1 VSDDTPIVFVVDD
14 DWSIRDSLKNLL
26 RSAGLQVQTF
36 ASAQEFLASRPPAA
50 PGCLV
55 LDVQLPGSSGLDLQ
69 QELAR
74 GAAPLP
80 IVFITGHGDIPTTV
94 RAMKAGA
101 IEFLTKPFRDEDLL
115 NAVEQAINRS
125 IQMEPIRAR
134 LADERPA
141 GQGER
146 RRRTSFPEIVGH
158 TAALGRVLRE
168 IETVAPTDSTVLIRG
183 ETGTGKELV
192 ARAIHNASRR
202 SSSPFVKLNCAAIPA
217 ELLQSE
223 LFGHERGAFTGAMV
237 RRIGR
242 FELANRGTMF
252 LDEIGDLP
260 LELQPK
266 LLRVLQ
272 EREFE
277 RVGSNQPIPVDVRV
291 VAATNHDLRAAVA
304 AGTFRPDLFY
314 RLNVVPIEVPPL
326 RERRDDIPAL
336 VEHLVERYAK
346 KTSKRIP
353 TIDERT
359 MELLRTYEWPG
370 NVRELQNV
378 IERAVVLCD
387 GETLSVDGAWLT
399 GEIPPGAPRPN
410 PPERKLG
417 RVDPEREREIIEAA
431 LTESR
436 GRISGPSGAAAK
448 LGIPRQTLESRI
460 ASLGINKHRFKT
472 A

>member
-1 VSDDTPIVFVVDD
+1 MSEDPIVFVVDD
-14 DWSIRDSLKNLL
+14 DSSIRDSLENLL
-26 RSAGLQVQTF
+26 RSAGFEVQTF
-36 ASAQEFLASRPPAA
+36 ASAPEFLTSRAPRG
-50 PGCLV
+50 PGCLL
-55 LDVQLPGSSGLDLQ
+55 LDVQLPGASGLELQ

-74 GAAPLP
+74 AGAQLP

-101 IEFLTKPFRDEDLL
+101 IEFLTKPVRDEDLL
-115 NAVEQAINRS
+115 NAVEQAIHRS
-125 IQMEPIRAR
+125 IQIGQLGSKP
-134 LADERPA
+134 ADA
-141 GQGER
+141 KASGGGDL
-146 RRRTSFPEIVGH
+146 RRRTSFAEIVGQS
-158 TAALGRVLRE
+158 AAIARVLRA
-168 IETVAPTDSTVLIRG
+168 IETVAPTDSTVLIHG

-192 ARAIHNASRR
+192 ARAIHTGSRR
-202 SSSPFVKLNCAAIPA
+202 GSSPFVKLNCAAIPA

-223 LFGHERGAFTGAMV
+223 LFGHERGAFTGAMI

-242 FELANRGTMF
+242 FELANGGTMF

-277 RVGSNQPIPVDVRV
+277 RVGSNRPIPVDVRV
-291 VAATNHDLRAAVA
+291 LAATNRDLKAGVA

-326 RERRDDIPAL
+326 RERREDIPVL
-336 VEHLVERYAK
+336 VECLVERYATK
-346 KTSKRIP
+346 LAKRISAV
-353 TIDERT
+353 DERT
-359 MELLRTYEWPG
+359 LELLQAYDWPG

-387 GETLSVDGAWLT
+387 GETLSVDATWLA
-399 GEIPPGAPRPN
+399 GELPSDAPQPSS
-410 PPERKLG
+410 PERKLG
-417 RVDPEREREIIEAA
+417 RLDPEREREIIEAA
-431 LTESR
+431 LVESR
-436 GRISGPSGAAAK
+436 GRVSGPFGAAVK

-460 ASLGINKHRFKT
+460 ASLGINKHRFRV

>member
-1 VSDDTPIVFVVDD
+1 
-14 DWSIRDSLKNLL
+14 
-26 RSAGLQVQTF
+26 
-36 ASAQEFLASRPPAA
+36 
-50 PGCLV
+50 
-55 LDVQLPGSSGLDLQ
+55 
-69 QELAR
+69 
-74 GAAPLP
+74 
-80 IVFITGHGDIPTTV
+80 
-94 RAMKAGA
+94 
-101 IEFLTKPFRDEDLL
+101 
-115 NAVEQAINRS
+115 
-125 IQMEPIRAR
+125 
-134 LADERPA
+134 
-141 GQGER
+141 
-146 RRRTSFPEIVGH
+146 
-158 TAALGRVLRE
+158 
-168 IETVAPTDSTVLIRG
+168 
-183 ETGTGKELV
+183 
-192 ARAIHNASRR
+192 
-202 SSSPFVKLNCAAIPA
+202 VKLNCAAIPA

-223 LFGHERGAFTGAMV
+223 LFGHERGAFTGAMA

-304 AGTFRPDLFY
+304 AGTFRADLFY

-399 GEIPPGAPRPN
+399 GEIPPGAPRPS

-460 ASLGINKHRFKT
+460 ESLGINKHRFKT